1 MAGSEARSD
10 EDEFRVFVAAQGR
23 PLFSL
28 AFLLTR
34 DRGAAEDLVQN
45 AFAATYARWPQLR
58 GQSPVAYARRVVA
71 NGSTDRWRRSR
82 GREVLTDT
90 PPEGEGEPVEAGV
103 AERDAVLRTLDELSS
118 QERRVVVLR
127 FLCDLSEADT
137 AETLGIP
144 RGTVKSVTSRAV
156 AKLRTSP
163 HLTGTSSE
171 VTR

>member
-1 MAGSEARSD
+1 MSVPSD
-10 EDEFRVFVAAQGR
+10 RDDDYEFRAFVAAQSR

-45 AFAATYARWPQLR
+45 AFVATYARWPQLR
-58 GQSPVAYARRVVA
+58 TQSPVSYARRVVA
-71 NGSTDRWRRSR
+71 NGSTDRWRRR
-82 GREVLTDT
+82 KGREILTDS
-90 PPEGEGEPVEAGV
+90 PPEGYDAPVDDAV
-103 AERDAVLRTLDELSS
+103 AERDAVVHALSDLS
-118 QERRVVVLR
+118 PQERRVVVLR

-144 RGTVKSVTSRAV
+144 RGTVKSVTNRAV
-156 AKLRTSP
+156 SKLRTSP
-163 HLTGTSSE
+163 HLAGRNE

>member
-1 MAGSEARSD
+1 MSGSQVRSD

-58 GQSPVAYARRVVA
+58 EQSPVAYARRVVA
-71 NGSTDRWRRSR
+71 NGSTDRWRRTR
-82 GREVLTDT
+82 GRELLTES
-90 PPEGEGEPVEAGV
+90 PPEDYADPADDAV
-103 AERDAVLRTLDELSS
+103 AERDAVLHALDDLTA

-163 HLTGTSSE
+163 HLAGRNE